1 MAAVAGVSSS
11 AGAGKSETLALGSK
25 ELSSKARDRF
35 TNEICARI
43 GIWYKGV
50 DALYQYFLQ
59 AKVDSMLTLPRV
71 DFPYSSPL
79 GHFEP
84 NFQQSFLKFQ
94 KDGPEADE
102 STLLSLRDEALIYAY
117 QIVFFQAKRQVLLD
131 HTSEFHLLEDV
142 IGKKS
147 LESQEDK
154 ITLLMEALKRV
165 DVHVEKNK
173 RAIFS
178 QILGSIPKLNMSC
191 EEHAAFYWLANYLG
205 LYGLDEKPSTP
216 FPLDR
221 SDKKA

>member
-11 AGAGKSETLALGSK
+11 AGAGRSETLTLGSK
-25 ELSSKARDRF
+25 VLSSKARDRF
-35 TNEICARI
+35 TNAICTHI
-43 GIWYKGV
+43 ETWHKGV
-50 DALYQYFLQ
+50 ETLYQYFLK

-94 KDGPEADE
+94 KDGPEANE
-102 STLLSLRDEALIYAY
+102 ATLLSLRDEALIYAY

-131 HTSEFHLLEDV
+131 YSSEFDLLEDV
-142 IGKKS
+142 VGKISIG
-147 LESQEDK
+147 SQEDK
-154 ITLLMEALKRV
+154 ISLLIEVLKRV
-165 DVHVEKNK
+165 GVFVEKNK
-173 RAIFS
+173 RVIFS